1 MQPAIACDFCGSV
14 IPKSDFEMGR
24 ATILMKKRYCS
35 VCMSAAIDRSKRE
48 DFVPQFLTPRPG
60 CLHSPLRLADDA
72 ERGLAH

>member
-1 MQPAIACDFCGSV
+1 VGTQPTIPCDFCGSV

-35 VCMSAAIDRSKRE
+35 VCVSAAIDRSKRE

-60 CLHSPLRLADDA
+60 SLQSPLGRSGPDS
-72 ERGLAH
+72 